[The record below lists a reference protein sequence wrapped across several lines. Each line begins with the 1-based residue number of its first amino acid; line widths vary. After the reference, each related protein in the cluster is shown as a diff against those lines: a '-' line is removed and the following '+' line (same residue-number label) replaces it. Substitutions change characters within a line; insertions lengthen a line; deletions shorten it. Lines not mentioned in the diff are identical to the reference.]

1 MITLDRDWLTTN
13 NTDFE
18 YKKYILLAYLQ
29 QIKERFEENEI
40 YPYLSDLIE
49 HYRSLMQL
57 KENKDKLNKKE
68 LTHIDLHNLE
78 LVYTP
83 ISEDLLEELDEIVNY
98 ALAQMVPL
106 IKEGRSIYD
115 MLEQAI
121 DFKTVGIVP
130 KYMDEGFII
139 LTEKNGNYLYSYKMS
154 KILIENI
161 KYRLVKT
168 TYIPIEESTLVTPET
183 IREKY
188 ILPLRDYNPITF
200 SVFSKIN
207 IPIKTTLLP
216 IIKRKILHYINT
228 FSSILLFYFL

>member
-139 LTEKNGNYLYSYKMS
+139 LTEKKGNYLYSYKMS

-168 TYIPIEESTLVTPET
+168 TYIPIE
-183 IREKY
+183 
-188 ILPLRDYNPITF
+188 
-200 SVFSKIN
+200 
-207 IPIKTTLLP
+207 
-216 IIKRKILHYINT
+216 
-228 FSSILLFYFL
+228 